1 MDESEDECRWREEE
15 GQGVEKKGVNG
26 GRTKRMMCVWVCVC
40 MWNEEGGEG
49 RRVNQLWTK
58 MQVQTFVHVFMCK
71 Y

>member
-1 MDESEDECRWREEE
+1 
-15 GQGVEKKGVNG
+15 
-26 GRTKRMMCVWVCVC
+26 MMCVWVCVC